1 MFCVIPAVAGAQ
13 TQDLPL
19 PPAVTTILEAFQK
32 PFHPLLGGVAPGG
45 GLGVGI
51 GYTTP
56 RSEDWFRDG
65 SAMITVNRFW
75 YLRGETGRQTN
86 RSQIGVFGQ
95 MRNMGRLDFFGIGP
109 DSSREA
115 RTDFRLRETTGGVRG
130 YVRPI
135 PAIRL
140 GGYAA
145 IYSPQLG
152 SGGSPALSSIEE
164 IFLPVEVPALNDDPT
179 FTRYRGFVEFYYPQ
193 AADSADEGYRATY
206 QIAGEAFRDRDLNR
220 YNFHRF
226 ETETKQRFRGFRPGQ
241 RLTVHG
247 LMALTNSD
255 GLVPYYLQYTLG
267 GGGGLSAFRPDML
280 GTDGSM
286 ATVRSYQNYR
296 FRDRDIVLMQA
307 EYRIPLGRSIDATVF
322 YDAGQVAG
330 RAADLFDGFKQ
341 GTGFSLSYMHK
352 GATLGRV
359 DVGYGAGEGLHFF
372 WGFGGFNF

>member
-1 MFCVIPAVAGAQ
+1 MAMPVTAASAATIARKSHRA
-13 TQDLPL
+13 PL
-19 PPAVTTILEAFQK
+19 PFGVIVADIQQPRLPGVTLFVPVLNEIDGMRAILPQIQ
-32 PFHPLLGGVAPGG
+32 PGWCNQILVVDGGS
-45 GLGVGI
+45 
-51 GYTTP
+51 T
-56 RSEDWFRDG
+56 DG
-65 SAMITVNRFW
+65 SLEYARERGCDTYVQQRKGIRFA
-75 YLRGETGRQTN
+75 Y
-86 RSQIGVFGQ
+86 
-95 MRNMGRLDFFGIGP
+95 MGRLDFFGIGP

-179 FTRYRGFVEFYYPQ
+179 FTRYRGFVEFYYPR

-247 LMALTNSD
+247 LMLQLLRSVLLELARNRHVLRPLED
-255 GLVPYYLQYTLG
+255 LRIDHVRDDCLVL
-267 GGGGLSAFRPDML
+267 
-280 GTDGSM
+280 
-286 ATVRSYQNYR
+286 
-296 FRDRDIVLMQA
+296 
-307 EYRIPLGRSIDATVF
+307 
-322 YDAGQVAG
+322 AGQVFVEQV
-330 RAADLFDGFKQ
+330 DQL
-341 GTGFSLSYMHK
+341 LS
-352 GATLGRV
+352 
-359 DVGYGAGEGLHFF
+359 
-372 WGFGGFNF
+372 